1 MRALTKKA
9 ESWKVGVSGVPWL
22 YTDTRRCSAA
32 ALLTLPDDR
41 VRSSTSKGLQE
52 EKKKRRRDSR
62 SAAVNTF
69 VHQEAKLCKERF
81 FFRHLRVWA
90 WSTYYHVTSRLS
102 LMVPRSLTSTATT

>member
-52 EKKKRRRDSR
+52 EEKKRRRDSR

-81 FFRHLRVWA
+81 FFRHL
-90 WSTYYHVTSRLS
+90 SIF
-102 LMVPRSLTSTATT
+102 TAQADRGRG